1 MKSVLRKFERTISPL
16 FYPHRST
23 DDKLDVCPV
32 DAFAGQTFCVNVFG
46 HIRSDISVLMECQ
59 SKSEFDLVAQ
69 RLVEAQGDSPDNS
82 GLTDADLFK
91 FGMSRY
97 YQTPSEVVSFSESLT
112 RAQAARA
119 EKLAKEAA
127 SKAERERLQKEH
139 EKYMANIEKA
149 RQNGQIDNDGNV
161 IIPKE

>member
-16 FYPHRST
+16 FYPHRTT

-59 SKSEFDLVAQ
+59 SKSEFDLISQ
-69 RLVEAQGDSPDNS
+69 RLVEAQGESPDHS
-82 GLTDADLFK
+82 DWTDADSFK

-97 YQTPSEVVSFSESLT
+97 YQTPAEVSQFTESLT
-112 RAQAARA
+112 KAQFARA

-139 EKYMANIEKA
+139 AQYMANIEKA

-161 IIPKE
+161 ITPKE

>member
-1 MKSVLRKFERTISPL
+1 MKSVLRKFDRIISPL

-59 SKSEFDLVAQ
+59 SKSEFDLIAQ
-69 RLVEAQGDSPDNS
+69 RLVEAQGDTPDNS
-82 GLTDADLFK
+82 ALTDADLFK

-112 RAQAARA
+112 RAQAARSD
-119 EKLAKEAA
+119 KLAKEAV
-127 SKAERERLQKEH
+127 SKAERDRLQREH
-139 EKYMANIEKA
+139 ENYMANIEKA
-149 RQNGQIDNDGNV
+149 RQNGLIDNDGNV
-161 IIPKE
+161 IISKD

>member
-16 FYPHRST
+16 FYSHRST
-23 DDKLDVCPV
+23 DGKLDVCPV

-69 RLVEAQGDSPDNS
+69 RLVEAQGESPDNS

-97 YQTPSEVVSFSESLT
+97 YQTPSEVIKFSESLT

-119 EKLAKEAA
+119 EKLAKDAKAKADYEAEIER
-127 SKAERERLQKEH
+127 SKE
-139 EKYMANIEKA
+139 YWANVKKA
-149 RQNGQIDNDGNV
+149 QDAGQIDANGNV
-161 IIPKE
+161 VTPKD